1 MEFQE
6 QVESIKK
13 SETDLE
19 LALAR
24 CHEQRAELLQKN
36 LDAREKVSESL
47 HLVECA
53 VAEKNSA
60 LFSEA
65 QTKGKTI

>member
-1 MEFQE
+1 
-6 QVESIKK
+6 VETIKK

-19 LALAR
+19 LALTH
-24 CHEQRAELLQKN
+24 CHEHIDELVRKN

-53 VAEKNSA
+53 IAEKNAA

-65 QTKGKTI
+65 QTKGKSI